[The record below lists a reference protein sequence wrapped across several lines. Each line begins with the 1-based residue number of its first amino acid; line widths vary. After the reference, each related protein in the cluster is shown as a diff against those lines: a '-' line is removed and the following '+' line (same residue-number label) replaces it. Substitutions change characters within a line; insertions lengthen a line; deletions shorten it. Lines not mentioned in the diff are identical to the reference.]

1 MVEFLDDEFP
11 FIEAFIG
18 DVEDRVFVGGFVVHV
33 EDDVGFRDGD
43 DMGDVFGL
51 GPDAIFADGDV
62 HVRGVLFKH
71 LNRAKRLQVL
81 DALGFE
87 RIAIVAFER
96 SWCEVVFGD
105 ARIIL
110 FGFDD
115 FTRQLNSFILLV
127 LKSVDIDHAAMYEH
141 AHCIA
146 IRSVRVGTINVA
158 F

>member
-11 FIEAFIG
+11 FIEAFVG

-33 EDDVGFRDGD
+33 EDDVGLRDGD
-43 DMGDVFGL
+43 DMGDVFGF

-62 HVRGVLFKH
+62 HVGGVLFKH
-71 LNRAKRLQVL
+71 LNRAERLQVL

-115 FTRQLNSFILLV
+115 FTRKLNSFILLV

-146 IRSVRVGTINVA
+146 IRSVRVGAINVA

>member
-96 SWCEVVFGD
+96 S
-105 ARIIL
+105 
-110 FGFDD
+110 
-115 FTRQLNSFILLV
+115 
-127 LKSVDIDHAAMYEH
+127 
-141 AHCIA
+141 
-146 IRSVRVGTINVA
+146 
-158 F
+158 

>member
-1 MVEFLDDEFP
+1 MIEFLDDEFA
-11 FIEAFIG
+11 FVEAFVC

-33 EDDVGFRDGD
+33 EDDVGLRDGD
-43 DMGDVFGL
+43 DMGDVFGF

-62 HVRGVLFKH
+62 HVGGVLFKH
-71 LNRAKRLQVL
+71 LKRAERLQVL
-81 DALGFE
+81 DALRFE
-87 RIAIVAFER
+87 CIAIVAFEGSR
-96 SWCEVVFGD
+96 GEVVFGD

-110 FGFDD
+110 FGFDN

-127 LKSVDIDHAAMYEH
+127 LKSVDIDHATMYEH

-146 IRSVRVGTINVA
+146 IRSVWVGSINVA